1 MEYVKE
7 KNIFYEIDYC
17 NKVLFFENELN
28 TDLDTKEMLKVNL
41 NNKDLKKA
49 IFETY
54 NLKELPSLLYYKK
67 IIKPCPEEI
76 DKIEKIKV
84 EVLQDE
90 ILRIIDSGKIVLF
103 MKGEVNYPYCQF
115 SKKVIQILKNHGVD
129 LSKIIYYDV
138 LMNNEIREMVKKVNE
153 WPTFPQLFIDGEFIG
168 GCDVL
173 KTMEG
178 TDELRDLLKDSN

>member
-7 KNIFYEIDYC
+7 TNIFYDIDYC
-17 NKVLFFENELN
+17 NKVIFYENEIK
-28 TDLDTKEMLKVNL
+28 TDLDTHDMLKISLKNE
-41 NNKDLKKA
+41 DLKKA
-49 IFETY
+49 ITERY

-67 IIKPCPEEI
+67 VIKPCQEEI
-76 DKIEKIKV
+76 EKIEKIKV
-84 EVLQDE
+84 ELMQKE
-90 ILRIIDSGKIVLF
+90 IFRIIDSGKIVLF
-103 MKGEVNYPYCQF
+103 MKGEVSNPYCQF
-115 SKKVIQILKNHGVD
+115 SKKVLQILKNHDID

-138 LMNNEIREMVKKVNE
+138 LMNDVIRELVKEVNE

-178 TDELRDLLKDSN
+178 TDELRDLLKNSN